1 MFVPDYYTTPDV
13 HLNNDAIVKLEDQRA
28 ALYKQR
34 DALEA
39 LPGDYTP
46 EQEDQYDNLSKLI
59 DSITRDIEA
68 LI

>member
-13 HLNNDAIVKLEDQRA
+13 HPNNDAIVKLEDQRA

-39 LPGDYTP
+39 LPGDYTS
-46 EQEDQYDNLSKLI
+46 EQEDEYDSLSNSI

>member
-13 HLNNDAIVKLEDQRA
+13 HPNNDAIVKLEDQRA

>member
-13 HLNNDAIVKLEDQRA
+13 HPNNDAIVKLEDQRA

-39 LPGDYTP
+39 LPGDYTLK
-46 EQEDQYDNLSKLI
+46 QEDEYDSLSNSI

>member
-1 MFVPDYYTTPDV
+1 MFVLDYYTTPDV
-13 HLNNDAIVKLEDQRA
+13 HPNNDAIVKLEDQRA

-59 DSITRDIEA
+59 DFITRDIEA

>member
-13 HLNNDAIVKLEDQRA
+13 HPNNDAIVKLEDQRA
-28 ALYKQR
+28 ALCKQR

-39 LPGDYTP
+39 LPDDYTS
-46 EQEDQYDNLSKLI
+46 EQEDEYDRLSNSI

>member
-13 HLNNDAIVKLEDQRA
+13 HSNNDAIVKLEDQRA

>member
-1 MFVPDYYTTPDV
+1 MFVLDYYTTPDV
-13 HLNNDAIVKLEDQRA
+13 HPNNDAIVKLEDQRA

-39 LPGDYTP
+39 LPGDYTL

-59 DSITRDIEA
+59 DFITRDIEA